1 MYGLA
6 VWGLIASARYAIDPP
21 RAVVPPAP
29 HIETTDRAAEG
40 YASLFARR
48 YLSWNA
54 NEPEAYSH
62 ELEPFLGAST
72 NAAGGVQ
79 LPRSGSQQVQWTQ
92 VVQSREVKA
101 GEHVY
106 TVAAQTD
113 RSGLLYLT
121 VSVIRQASGSLAL
134 AGYPAFVGAPASSAL
149 DNVTE
154 HFKEVE
160 EPALQIVVKRALRNY
175 LDASA
180 SDLAADLTSEA
191 QISLPGIELNLL
203 SVSQL
208 RWLPGHSSVFAV
220 LSASDSRGATYTLDY
235 ELDVS
240 HVQGR
245 WEISAIQMN
254 PDT

>member
-21 RAVVPPAP
+21 RPVSPPPAKV
-29 HIETTDRAAEG
+29 EVADLAAEG

-48 YLSWNA
+48 YLTWNA
-54 NEPEAYSH
+54 NDPEAYRQ
-62 ELEPFLGAST
+62 ELEPFLGSNT
-72 NAAGGVQ
+72 NATVGVE

-92 VVQSREVKA
+92 VVQSREPQT

-113 RSGLLYLT
+113 ASGLLYLT
-121 VSVIRQASGSLAL
+121 VNVIRKAGGILAL
-134 AGYPAFVGAPASSAL
+134 AGYPAFVGAPASTTI
-149 DNVTE
+149 DNLVE
-154 HFKEVE
+154 HLHSVE
-160 EPALQIVVKRALRNY
+160 EPVLETVIKRALHNY
-175 LDASA
+175 LAASA

-191 QISLPGIELNLL
+191 QVSLPGMELALQ
-203 SVSQL
+203 SVGQMK
-208 RWLPGHSSVFAV
+208 WLPGHASVFAV
-220 LSASDSRGATYTLDY
+220 LTASDSRGALYTLTY